1 MQIIYRK
8 IFVFPNILRCLVQC
22 KKPKNKTTTNPT
34 IFSGHHKKL
43 NHLQHQPSPTTTN
56 PTKTNHRP
64 PPATTNHHKPA
75 KSHHKFNKKNNQTHH
90 QPPQTHKNTINPQII
105 TTYNHNQTHSTA
117 RSAAARSTMVAVSRC
132 RWLRRPNRLWLRRLD
147 RR

>member
-1 MQIIYRK
+1 LFSQIFYGVWYNVK
-8 IFVFPNILRCLVQC
+8 NP
-22 KKPKNKTTTNPT
+22 KTKPPQIQQYSPATTKSST
-34 IFSGHHKKL
+34 ISTTSH
-43 NHLQHQPSPTTTN
+43 HQPSPTTTN

-117 RSAAARSTMVAVSRC
+117 RSAAARSTMAAVSRC
-132 RWLRRPNRLWLRRLD
+132 RWLRRPD
-147 RR
+147 ADGSVVQIGYGCGV